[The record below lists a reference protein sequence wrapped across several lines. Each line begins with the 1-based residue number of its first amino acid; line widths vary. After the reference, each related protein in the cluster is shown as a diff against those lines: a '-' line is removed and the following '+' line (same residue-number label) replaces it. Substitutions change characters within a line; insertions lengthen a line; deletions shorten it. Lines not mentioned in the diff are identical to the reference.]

1 MGLLA
6 GGVQQLLEL
15 LLHPVAG
22 ETGLAADHLHGVV
35 EAAAGGLQGV
45 ARHLGPFLLD
55 GGQQGLK
62 ALAEGVLELG
72 EGWHLPLQGRGAA
85 GSAVAVGL
93 EGNALAGA
101 GPHRSVGVAGGSG
114 GIVAVIHGVRGEGE
128 TCGNTPH
135 CGVVGVCGKRR
146 GGEGSRPKPGGSRQ
160 WHHRR
165 QPPWQR
171 HHLGYIPTAR
181 RTGLLVHINQV
192 ELNHFKS
199 FGGSMTIPLEQ
210 GFTVVTGPNGSG
222 KSNILDAVLFC
233 LGLATSRGMRA
244 ERLPDLINSAVQR
257 EGRAAETTVTV
268 RFDLGDWQPDEA
280 EQGLDAAPE
289 GPWIQPGQREWS
301 VTRRL
306 RVAPGGTYSSS
317 FSADGVACNAQ
328 QLQTQ
333 LRRLRIDPDG
343 SNVVMQGDVT
353 RIVSM
358 SARDR
363 RGIIDELAGVALFDS
378 RIDQSRAKLEEVQER
393 QERCRIVEQELL
405 ASRQKLERD
414 CAKARTYQE
423 LRQRLQIGRQQ
434 EQLLAFEADRA
445 ALAALGQRRLEL
457 ERRQA
462 GEREAI
468 TTAESAVA
476 AGALELEALQ
486 AEVKALGEDQLLA
499 VQAELAGLEAAERE
513 RARQGERQREE
524 AAGLQ
529 QRRDDLGRSQSELR
543 QQRQQLE
550 GSPSGDLEEAERRCR
565 AAEAAVELSRRRLGE
580 VAGRSGSW
588 MEERRQRNQQRQ
600 ELQER
605 LGPLQAEQ
613 GQLEERL
620 RQAEVR
626 RLELETEEQDEAG
639 GSGEAETRLAALQ
652 REEAALLDT
661 LATRQRQLQEQA
673 EALAL
678 QQRTR
683 NRLEQEQTGLEREI
697 ARLDS
702 RRDTLQESRGTGALR
717 LLLESGL
724 EGIHGPVAQLAE
736 VEERHRVALEVA
748 AGARLGQVV
757 VEDDRIAARAI
768 ELLKQR
774 RAGRL
779 TFLPLNRIRGG
790 GGGAAGAA
798 FQRGPGPAGAGS
810 GGPGPGGLVGR
821 AVDLIRHEP
830 VYAEVFRY
838 VFGDTLVFDRLDNA
852 RRELGRCRAVTLD
865 GELLEKSG
873 AMTGGSL
880 QQRSGQLGFGSSQEG
895 DEAEPL
901 RRRLLELGESLLACR
916 RREAEL
922 ARALEESRPQ
932 LLQSQQRQ
940 AAVEAER
947 LAAQRQLTPLQQR
960 RSQLTVRLEQLR
972 QASSADRE
980 RLQQI
985 ASTIEPLREALTAL
999 EAAEGSGAANAD
1011 AAQWQGL
1018 QADLEAADRAL
1029 SEARQR
1035 RDALAAERRDRTLAA
1050 ERLASQLEAI
1060 TTEEKRLVE
1069 AVQTLLS
1076 ERQAWK
1082 EQQQSGQTRR
1092 AELEARQSDLAARFG
1107 EKRRQRDQAEVQLG
1121 AARQALQK
1129 SQWELQRLGEEIAAL
1144 VEEQRSGSLRLEQL
1158 ERALPDPRPE
1168 IPEEVREAGLDSLR
1182 GELQAVQRRMEAL
1195 EPVNMLALE
1204 ELEQLETR
1212 LAELE
1217 ERLEVLSKERE
1228 ELLLRIETVSTLRQE
1243 AFLEAFHAVDGH
1255 FRTIFAGLSDG
1266 EGHLQLENPEQPL
1279 EGGLTLVAHPKGKA
1293 VRRLA
1298 SMSGGEKSLTALSFL
1313 FALQRFRPSPF
1324 YALDEVDSFLD
1335 GINVERL
1342 AGLIAAQADAAQFL
1356 VVSHRRPMIAAS
1368 TRTIGVT
1375 QARGTHTQV
1384 VGLPPAA

>member
-1 MGLLA
+1 
-6 GGVQQLLEL
+6 
-15 LLHPVAG
+15 
-22 ETGLAADHLHGVV
+22 
-35 EAAAGGLQGV
+35 
-45 ARHLGPFLLD
+45 
-55 GGQQGLK
+55 
-62 ALAEGVLELG
+62 
-72 EGWHLPLQGRGAA
+72 
-85 GSAVAVGL
+85 
-93 EGNALAGA
+93 
-101 GPHRSVGVAGGSG
+101 
-114 GIVAVIHGVRGEGE
+114 
-128 TCGNTPH
+128 
-135 CGVVGVCGKRR
+135 
-146 GGEGSRPKPGGSRQ
+146 
-160 WHHRR
+160 
-165 QPPWQR
+165 
-171 HHLGYIPTAR
+171 
-181 RTGLLVHINQV
+181 
-192 ELNHFKS
+192 
-199 FGGSMTIPLEQ
+199 
-210 GFTVVTGPNGSG
+210 
-222 KSNILDAVLFC
+222 
-233 LGLATSRGMRA
+233 
-244 ERLPDLINSAVQR
+244 
-257 EGRAAETTVTV
+257 
-268 RFDLGDWQPDEA
+268 
-280 EQGLDAAPE
+280 
-289 GPWIQPGQREWS
+289 
-301 VTRRL
+301 
-306 RVAPGGTYSSS
+306 
-317 FSADGVACNAQ
+317 
-328 QLQTQ
+328 
-333 LRRLRIDPDG
+333 
-343 SNVVMQGDVT
+343 VVMQGDVT

-378 RIDQSRAKLEEVQER
+378 RIDQTRAKLEEVQER

-405 ASRQKLERD
+405 AGRQKLERD

-445 ALAALGQRRLEL
+445 ALAALEQRRLEL

-462 GEREAI
+462 GERESIA
-468 TTAESAVA
+468 AADRAVA
-476 AGALELEALQ
+476 AGAQELEGLQ

-513 RARQGERQREE
+513 RTRQGDRHREE
-524 AAGLQ
+524 AAALQ
-529 QRRDDLGRSQSELR
+529 QRRDDLGRRQSELR

-550 GSPSGDLEEAERRCR
+550 GSPSGDLDEAERRCG

-588 MEERRQRNQQRQ
+588 MEERRQRDQQRQ

-613 GQLEERL
+613 GQLGERL
-620 RQAEVR
+620 RQAEAR
-626 RLELETEEQDEAG
+626 RLELEAEAEDEAG
-639 GSGEAETRLAALQ
+639 GSGEAESRLAALQ

-683 NRLEQEQTGLEREI
+683 SRLEQEQTGLEREI

-702 RRDTLQESRGTGALR
+702 RRETLQESRGTGALR
-717 LLLESGL
+717 LLLEAGL

-768 ELLKQR
+768 DLLKQR

-790 GGGAAGAA
+790 GGAGGGGTAAA
-798 FQRGPGPAGAGS
+798 FQRGSAPAAAGS
-810 GGPGPGGLVGR
+810 GGAKAGGLVGR

-838 VFGDTLVFDRLDNA
+838 VFGDTLVFDSLDNA

-880 QQRSGQLGFGSSQEG
+880 QQRSGQLSFGSSQEG

-947 LAAQRQLTPLQQR
+947 LAAQRQLTPRQLR
-960 RSQLTVRLEQLR
+960 RSQLTARLEQLR
-972 QASSADRE
+972 QATTADQE
-980 RLQQI
+980 RLQRVER
-985 ASTIEPLREALTAL
+985 SLGPLRETLAAL
-999 EAAEGSGAANAD
+999 EASEASIGSNAD
-1011 AAQWQGL
+1011 ATQWQGL

-1029 SEARQR
+1029 SQARQR
-1035 RDALAAERRDRTLAA
+1035 RDALAAERRDRALAA

-1060 TTEEKRLVE
+1060 GTEEARLVQ
-1069 AVQTLLS
+1069 AVQSLLS

-1082 EQQQSGQTRR
+1082 EQQQSGQSRR
-1092 AELEARQSDLAARFG
+1092 VELETRQADLAARFG
-1107 EKRRQRDQAEVQLG
+1107 EKRRQRDQAEAQLG
-1121 AARQALQK
+1121 GARQALQQR
-1129 SQWELQRLGEEIAAL
+1129 QWELQRLGEEIASL
-1144 VEEQRSGSLRLEQL
+1144 LEEQRSGGLRLEQL
-1158 ERALPDPRPE
+1158 ERALPDPRPQ
-1168 IPEEVREAGLDSLR
+1168 IPEEIREAGLDSLR
-1182 GELQAVQRRMEAL
+1182 GELQALQRRMEDL

-1217 ERLEVLSKERE
+1217 ERLDVLSKERE
-1228 ELLLRIETVSTLRQE
+1228 ELLLRIETVATLRQE